1 MSVYTQLD
9 SKQFDSILSQY
20 NLGRLYAFEG
30 IAAGIEN
37 TNYKITLN
45 TSSSKAPYFLTIFE
59 QLDKQELDFFIPFL
73 AHLKT
78 QGCALPAPK
87 ANMNGDFLF
96 QVGNKWGVIFEC
108 LQGHHLDDITT
119 IHAETIGKELANIHN
134 SALSFAQSHS
144 NLRGYYWLQK
154 QAICDT
160 LVISDDERLLLQQQL
175 KTMKGLWQ
183 QWDGNL
189 QLPKSFIHG
198 DLFVDNCLF
207 LENGKLSGVID
218 FYAGGLDFCIYDV
231 AICIMAW
238 AKKDDASIDNEIAN
252 AIVTGYESVRPLTD
266 DEKQYLPDFLR
277 LAVLRFWV
285 SRLIAKTEQQGATLT
300 TLKNPDDM
308 KALLLNLI

>member
-20 NLGRLYAFEG
+20 NLGRLHTFEG

-45 TSSSKAPYFLTIFE
+45 TSNSKAAYFLTIFE

-96 QVGNKWGVIFEC
+96 QVGHKWGVIFEC
-108 LQGHHLDDITT
+108 LQGHHLDDITVS
-119 IHAETIGKELANIHN
+119 HAETIGKELANIHN
-134 SALSFAQSHS
+134 SALSFTQSHS

-175 KTMKGLWQ
+175 KTMKDLWQ
-183 QWDGNL
+183 QWDGHS
-189 QLPKSFIHG
+189 QLPRSFIHG

-207 LENGKLSGVID
+207 LDSGELSGVID

-238 AKKDDASIDNEIAN
+238 AKKDDATIDNDIAN
-252 AIVTGYESVRPLTD
+252 AIVTGYESVRPLTA

-285 SRLIAKTEQQGATLT
+285 SRLIAKTEQQGAALT